1 MHTLDDEL
9 ESTFRNNLFIKIGRK
24 LLPGPFHFEE
34 VTVSYDDKLKG
45 LEAFVLNLQVFFVGT
60 IF

>member
-1 MHTLDDEL
+1 MPEDKLENTL
-9 ESTFRNNLFIKIGRK
+9 RNNLFIKIGRK
-24 LLPGPFHFEE
+24 LLPGPFHFDG

-45 LEAFVLNLQVFFVGT
+45 PEAFVLNPQVFFVGT